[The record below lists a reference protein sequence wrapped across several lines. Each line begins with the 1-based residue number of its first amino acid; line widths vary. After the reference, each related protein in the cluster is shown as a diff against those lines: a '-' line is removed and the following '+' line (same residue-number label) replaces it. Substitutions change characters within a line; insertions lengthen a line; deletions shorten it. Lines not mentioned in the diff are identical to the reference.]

1 MHSRV
6 VTRFR
11 PVRERAAMPEI
22 ENRGVD
28 DGVPIDLRGSEIGE
42 VAHMSF
48 QG

>member
-1 MHSRV
+1 MPRLID
-6 VTRFR
+6 RGE
-11 PVRERAAMPEI
+11 ERDRGAEI